1 MFYLGID
8 LGTSSV
14 KAVLADDNGIID
26 SASRKYKLLIP
37 KEGWT
42 EQAPEDWW
50 NGTKECVKEL
60 SSRHDLKNSLVAM
73 SFCGQM
79 HGLVVL
85 DEEDNVIRPALLWN
99 DQRTVKECDYLNNVI
114 GKSKLIE
121 LTGNIAFTGFTAP
134 KVLWIK
140 NNEPENFARIAKI
153 MLPKDYVAYKL
164 SGVFASD
171 VSDDSGTLYFDVKNR
186 RFSGEMCEILSI
198 KKEWLPKVFES
209 YEAVGTVRADVA
221 NELNISANTLVVIGG
236 GDQAVGAIGTGTVEN
251 NAVSISLGTSGV
263 VFAASDRFV
272 ESKEG
277 TMHSFRHANG
287 KYHSMGCML
296 SCAGA
301 LDHFVNV
308 LERSGD
314 FDALTAEA
322 EKRPISDVVFLPYFS
337 GERSPINDPGAKAA
351 FFGMS
356 LSTERGDLT
365 RAVLEG
371 ASFGLYDCL
380 KSLNEMG
387 IYPEKA
393 RVIGGGTKSKLWM
406 QILAD
411 ILGIRL
417 STINTADGGSLG
429 AIILAMTASGRFASV
444 EEGCKALI
452 KDEATFEPDMAMHAR
467 YDEKF
472 ARFKKLY
479 EATKGV

>member
-14 KAVLADDNGIID
+14 KTVLADDNKIID

-37 KEGWT
+37 QEGWT
-42 EQAPEDWW
+42 EQNPEDWW
-50 NGTKECVKEL
+50 NGTKECIKEL
-60 SSRHDLKNSLVAM
+60 SEKYDLKSSLKGV

-79 HGLVVL
+79 HGLVLL
-85 DEEDNVIRPALLWN
+85 DKDDNVIRPALLWN
-99 DQRTVKECDYLNNVI
+99 DQRTVKECDHLNNVI
-114 GKSKLIE
+114 GKKKLIE

-134 KVLWIK
+134 KVLWVK
-140 NNEPENFARIAKI
+140 NNEPENFSRIAKV
-153 MLPKDYVAYKL
+153 MLPKDYVSYML

-186 RFSGEMCEILSI
+186 RFSDEMCEILSL
-198 KKEWLPKVFES
+198 KKEWLPEVFES
-209 YEAVGTVRADVA
+209 YEAVGTIKQSVA
-221 NELNISANTLVVIGG
+221 EELNINANALVVIGG

-263 VFAASDRFV
+263 VFAASDNFV

-287 KYHSMGCML
+287 RYHSMGCML

-308 LERSGD
+308 LEKSGD
-314 FDALTAEA
+314 FNMLTKEA
-322 EKRPISDVVFLPYFS
+322 ASRPVSDVIFLPYFS
-337 GERSPINDPGAKAA
+337 GERSPINDPTAKAS

-380 KSLNEMG
+380 RSLNEMG
-387 IYPEKA
+387 IYPERA
-393 RVIGGGTKSKLWM
+393 RVIGGGTKSELWM

-411 ILGIRL
+411 VLGIRL

-429 AIILAMTASGRFASV
+429 AIILAMTACGRFSSV

-452 KDEATFEPDMAMHAR
+452 KDERYFEPNAEMHEV
-467 YDEKF
+467 YDKKF

-479 EATKGV
+479 EATKNI

>member
-1 MFYLGID
+1 MLYLGID

-14 KAVLADDNGIID
+14 KAVLADEEKIIA

-37 KEGWT
+37 QEGWT
-42 EQAPEDWW
+42 EQNPEDWW
-50 NGTKECVKEL
+50 QGAKECIKEL
-60 SSRHDLKNSLVAM
+60 AEKFDLKNELAAV

-79 HGLVVL
+79 HGLVLL
-85 DEEDNVIRPALLWN
+85 DKEDKVIRPAILWN
-99 DQRTVKECDYLNNVI
+99 DQRTTKECEYLNDVI
-114 GKSKLIE
+114 GKKKLIE

-134 KVLWIK
+134 KVLWVRK
-140 NNEPENFARIAKI
+140 NEPQNFSRIAKV
-153 MLPKDYVAYKL
+153 MLPKDYVSYML

-186 RFSGEMCEILSI
+186 RFSDEVCEILSLN
-198 KKEWLPKVFES
+198 KEWLPKVYES
-209 YEAVGTVRADVA
+209 YEAVGTVKKEVA
-221 NELNISANTLVVIGG
+221 KELCISEKALVVIGG

-263 VFAASDRFV
+263 VFAASDKFV
-272 ESKEG
+272 ESREG

-287 KYHSMGCML
+287 KFHSMGCML

-308 LERSGD
+308 LEKSGN
-314 FDALTAEA
+314 FEELTEEA
-322 EKRPISDVVFLPYFS
+322 EKRSVSDVVFLPYFS
-337 GERSPINDPGAKAA
+337 GERSPINDPYAKAA

-387 IYPEKA
+387 IYPKSA
-393 RVIGGGTKSKLWM
+393 RVIGGGTKSRLWM
-406 QILAD
+406 SILAD
-411 ILGIRL
+411 VLGIRL
-417 STINTADGGSLG
+417 STINTADGGALG
-429 AIILAMTASGRFASV
+429 AIILAMTASGKYKTV

-452 KDEATFEPDMAMHAR
+452 KDVEYFEPNAEMHAA
-467 YDEKF
+467 YDKKF
-472 ARFKKLY
+472 DRFKKLY
-479 EATKGV
+479 EATKGI